1 VFWSLQNAQHNIDDV
16 LALVS
21 LLRVGAVARGDLSDV
36 HGVNVARSA
45 GDENLLFWDVFGA
58 ASFAVLDS
66 KALV

>member
-1 VFWSLQNAQHNIDDV
+1 
-16 LALVS
+16 
-21 LLRVGAVARGDLSDV
+21 VGAVARGDLSDV

-45 GDENLLFWDVFGA
+45 GDENLLFWHVFGA